1 MKLKQKMGR
10 IRLFVLLMV
19 MALSF
24 SGCGKK
30 VETVENESTGRNES
44 VESPITSEMPQ
55 VTETLEVTEAPQ
67 VTEVPEV
74 TKALQMTEAPQA
86 TEVPQVTKAPEV
98 TLAPLVIEAPQPDEN
113 GEYDLEALFGPEQ
126 EDRSGGI
133 GTRNYIGHNL
143 IETEYAILDPA
154 DGVVLTQEEIEL
166 VDFVCKTMEE
176 ATGLSFLDAKYYKDI
191 KVAVHIYES
200 VSAGSADNFGK
211 AIDIDKSCLQGDG
224 LLLMVHELVHILQFT
239 NVYTGSFP
247 FYAEGHADYWTFKIA
262 EYIQDNDIKG
272 LVELLDVEREYS
284 KWEEVYGDVDITQ
297 IYEKN
302 IYEWMDQ
309 SCYFSFAE
317 SWPAYIYGRFFFIYL
332 EDVYGDAN
340 AFLPIYA
347 RIPYASTRL
356 DWDAGI
362 AGRKYMNME
371 PLIKMM
377 MVTYGADVFENF
389 YPWMKEH
396 EELFEPYIYEK

>member
-1 MKLKQKMGR
+1 MKLKWKMGI
-10 IRLFVLLMV
+10 IRLFVLFAV

-24 SGCGKK
+24 SGCGEKA
-30 VETVENESTGRNES
+30 ESAESESTG
-44 VESPITSEMPQ
+44 T
-55 VTETLEVTEAPQ
+55 TENVQTQATGDVVQVTEAPQ
-67 VTEVPEV
+67 MTKVPQV
-74 TKALQMTEAPQA
+74 TEAPQA
-86 TEVPQVTKAPEV
+86 TEEPKLT
-98 TLAPLVIEAPQPDEN
+98 EAPQTDEN

-126 EDRSGGI
+126 VDYSGGK
-133 GTRNYIGHNL
+133 GTSQYIGHNL
-143 IETEYAILDPA
+143 IETEYAILDPE
-154 DGVVLTQEEIEL
+154 DGVVLTQEDIEQ
-166 VDFVCKTMEE
+166 VDFVCKIMEE
-176 ATGLSFLDAKYYKDI
+176 VTGLSFLDAKYYKDI
-191 KVAVHIYES
+191 KVTFHIYDS
-200 VSAGSADNFGK
+200 VPSGSADNIGK

-262 EYIQDNDIKG
+262 EYIMDNDIEG
-272 LVELLDVEREYS
+272 LVELVNVEQEYT
-284 KWEEVYGDVDITQ
+284 KWEDIYGSVDITG
-297 IYEKN
+297 IYEKD
-302 IYEWMDQ
+302 IYEWMDKG
-309 SCYFSFAE
+309 CYFAFE
-317 SWPAYIYGRFFFIYL
+317 DSWPAYIYGRFFFVYL
-332 EDVYGDAN
+332 EDAYGDAN

-347 RIPYASTRL
+347 RIPYASTGL

-377 MVTYGADVFENF
+377 MVTYGDDVFENF